1 MIGPSRRQTAL
12 VHVTVEVVVVV
23 VGIRRDRNKS
33 SSKMVFSVCFRASQG
48 NVVRRYGA
56 ESYQRQFWGGYQ

>member
-23 VGIRRDRNKS
+23 VGIRRDRNKRENDINFVKS
-33 SSKMVFSVCFRASQG
+33 IFLFGLVLETKAVTKPFL
-48 NVVRRYGA
+48 
-56 ESYQRQFWGGYQ
+56 